1 MSKIITA
8 VALATSIAT
17 AGNFIELDQKLTEHR
32 LQDVAN
38 ASIECF
44 GKHPELVKE
53 AEDFLAVSDALGK
66 SDVAVDEFEKAI
78 ATGSKFRQSLKST
91 CKAYNDGII
100 AQWVKKTEHDV
111 VTAYMLLDFI
121 ASCKDIPTLIKELKD
136 E

>member
-1 MSKIITA
+1 M
-8 VALATSIAT
+8 
-17 AGNFIELDQKLTEHR
+17 
-32 LQDVAN
+32 
-38 ASIECF
+38 
-44 GKHPELVKE
+44 
-53 AEDFLAVSDALGK
+53 SDALGK